1 MNEKKVIRRKIGGHI
16 LRQNCFRLEHVDH
29 TLQSPIRRQP
39 KEYVELVR
47 KTVPDGIR
55 EVYEKK
61 EYPITPEYVSS
72 FAVST
77 DYKKDN
83 SLIRPMSEL
92 APGLGDVRNI
102 QRMADMDSME
112 IERLTKQYNEA
123 VSKLKQKL
131 MQNKSAGTQ
140 SAGTQSAGTQSAG
153 EGGDK

>member
-1 MNEKKVIRRKIGGHI
+1 MSKDKVIRREIGGHI
-16 LRQNCFRLEHVDH
+16 LRQNCFRRECVDH

-39 KEYVELVR
+39 VEYVELVR
-47 KTVPDGIR
+47 HMQPDGIK

-92 APGLGDVRNI
+92 APGLGDVRDI
-102 QRMADMDSME
+102 QRMADMDSLE

-131 MQNKSAGTQ
+131 MQNKT
-140 SAGTQSAGTQSAG
+140 AGTQSAGTQSAG

>member
-1 MNEKKVIRRKIGGHI
+1 MNKEKVIRREIGGHI
-16 LRQNCFRLEHVDH
+16 LRQNCFRRECVDH

-39 KEYVELVR
+39 AEYVELVR
-47 KTVPDGIR
+47 HMQSDGIK

-61 EYPITPEYVSS
+61 EYPITPQYVSS

-83 SLIRPMSEL
+83 SIIRPMSEL
-92 APGLGDVRNI
+92 SPGLGDVRDI

-131 MQNKSAGTQ
+131 TQNKATSTQSVGTQ
-140 SAGTQSAGTQSAG
+140 SVE

>member
-1 MNEKKVIRRKIGGHI
+1 MSKEKNICREIGGHI
-16 LRQNCFRLEHVDH
+16 LRQNCFRRECVDH
-29 TLQSPIRRQP
+29 ALQSPIRRQP
-39 KEYVELVR
+39 AEYVELVR
-47 KTVPDGIR
+47 HTQPDGIK

-83 SLIRPMSEL
+83 SLIRPVSEL
-92 APGLGDVRNI
+92 SPGLGDVRDI

-123 VSKLKQKL
+123 VTKLKQKL
-131 MQNKSAGTQ
+131 MQNKAAGTQ
-140 SAGTQSAGTQSAG
+140 SAEKGGTQSA
-153 EGGDK
+153 EKGGNK

>member
-1 MNEKKVIRRKIGGHI
+1 MSKEKVIRREIGGHI
-16 LRQNCFRLEHVDH
+16 LRQNCFRRECVDH

-39 KEYVELVR
+39 AEYVELVR
-47 KTVPDGIR
+47 RMQSDGIK

-61 EYPITPEYVSS
+61 EYPITPQYVSS

-83 SLIRPMSEL
+83 SIIRPMSEL
-92 APGLGDVRNI
+92 SPGLGDVRDI

-131 MQNKSAGTQ
+131 TQNKAAGTQ
-140 SAGTQSAGTQSAG
+140 SAGTQSVE

>member
-1 MNEKKVIRRKIGGHI
+1 MSKEKVIRREIGGHI
-16 LRQNCFRLEHVDH
+16 LRQNCFRRECVDH

-39 KEYVELVR
+39 AEYVELVR
-47 KTVPDGIR
+47 RMQSDGIK

-61 EYPITPEYVSS
+61 EYPITPQYVSS

-83 SLIRPMSEL
+83 SIIRPMSEL
-92 APGLGDVRNI
+92 SPGLGDVRDI

-131 MQNKSAGTQ
+131 TQNKAAGTRSSGTQ
-140 SAGTQSAGTQSAG
+140 SVE

>member
-1 MNEKKVIRRKIGGHI
+1 MSKEKIIRREIGGHI
-16 LRQNCFRLEHVDH
+16 LRQNCFRRECVDH

-39 KEYVELVR
+39 AEYVELVR
-47 KTVPDGIR
+47 HMQSDGIK

-83 SLIRPMSEL
+83 SLIRPVSEL
-92 APGLGDVRNI
+92 SPGLGDVRDI

-123 VSKLKQKL
+123 VAKLKQKL
-131 MQNKSAGTQ
+131 MRDKAAGTQ
-140 SAGTQSAGTQSAG
+140 SAEKGGTQSA
-153 EGGDK
+153 EKGGNK

>member
-1 MNEKKVIRRKIGGHI
+1 MSKEKVIRREIGGHI
-16 LRQNCFRLEHVDH
+16 LRQNCFRRECVDH

-39 KEYVELVR
+39 AEYVELVR
-47 KTVPDGIR
+47 RMQSDGIK

-61 EYPITPEYVSS
+61 EYPITPQYVSS

-83 SLIRPMSEL
+83 SIIRPMSEL
-92 APGLGDVRNI
+92 LPGLGDVRDI

-131 MQNKSAGTQ
+131 TQNKAAGTQ
-140 SAGTQSAGTQSAG
+140 SVE
-153 EGGDK
+153 EGGSK